1 MGFEVVLLRNRLF
14 CGHVHSKTRRALAVQ
29 QGQAVLTCG
38 LYSRRCPLSTVEP
51 ESGVAASVTRQLNAR
66 AGSADRE
73 AADVDAPEPRL
84 LRGRYR
90 VSELLGRGGG
100 GSVYR
105 AHDEFLA
112 RDVAVKIF
120 PASTDESET
129 RRQEAEVNVLASLNH
144 HGLVTL
150 LDAAIDR
157 DEFDSPRIYFV
168 MALVE
173 GEDLRQRISREP
185 LTPREVAHIGY
196 DLAEGLQYI
205 HHLGVVHRDIKPAN
219 IMMVDYQ
226 NDSTRPRAKL
236 TDFGIALRTDDERST
251 STGLTAGTAAYLS
264 PEQVRQTPVGPPSDV
279 YSLGLVLLECFTR
292 EIAFPGDPVP
302 SAVARVL
309 GEPHLPEDLP
319 EDWRILLAAMTAQ
332 NPDDRPDANDLVLA
346 LSQAMISETGRHRH
360 DLPLIPANE
369 PQRLEAIRRYD
380 LVNAPQNGSFDR
392 ITAIAARVFS
402 VPIAIVSVVDH
413 DRIWFSSHHG
423 LEIEEVGRDAG
434 LCASA
439 ILQDEPWVVEDARI
453 DPRALANPLVAGE
466 FGLQFY
472 AGVPLRTH
480 DGFQLGTLCVL
491 DVSPRRATAAELAT
505 LTDLAA
511 LVMNELEL
519 RLAVRDI
526 ERVSATP
533 TAEMS
538 VIA

>member
-1 MGFEVVLLRNRLF
+1 MA
-14 CGHVHSKTRRALAVQ
+14 HVDV
-29 QGQAVLTCG
+29 
-38 LYSRRCPLSTVEP
+38 P
-51 ESGVAASVTRQLNAR
+51 ER
-66 AGSADRE
+66 
-73 AADVDAPEPRL
+73 RL

-90 VSELLGRGGG
+90 VGELLGRGGG
-100 GSVYR
+100 GAVYR

-120 PASTDESET
+120 PASSDEADT

-157 DEFDSPRIYFV
+157 DEFNNPRIYFV

-173 GEDLRQRISREP
+173 GEDLKRRIAREP
-185 LTPREVAHIGY
+185 LTPREIAHIGH

-219 IMMVDYQ
+219 VLMVDYQ
-226 NDSTRPRAKL
+226 NTSTRPRAKL
-236 TDFGIALRTDDERST
+236 TDFGTALRTTDERLT
-251 STGLTAGTAAYLS
+251 SDGLTTGTAAYLS
-264 PEQVRQTPVGPPSDV
+264 PEQVLQNPVGPPSDV

-292 EIAFPGDPVP
+292 EVAFPGEPVP

-309 GEPHLPEDLP
+309 GDPPMPEDLP
-319 EDWRILLAAMTAQ
+319 HDWRVLLTAMTAQ
-332 NPDDRPDANDLVLA
+332 NPNERPDANDLVLA
-346 LSQAMISETGRHRH
+346 LRQAVNSETGRHRH
-360 DLPLIPANE
+360 DLQLLPSNE
-369 PQRLEAIRRYD
+369 PERLEAVRRYD
-380 LVNAPQNGSFDR
+380 LFSAPRDGSFDR

-423 LEIEEVGRDAG
+423 LDIEEIGREAG

-439 ILQDEPWVVEDARI
+439 ILYDGPWVVEDARL
-453 DPRALANPLVAGE
+453 DPRALANPLVAGD

-491 DVSPRRATAAELAT
+491 DFAPRRATDSELAT

-511 LVMNELEL
+511 VVMNELEL
-519 RLAVRDI
+519 RLAVRVI
-526 ERVSATP
+526 RRVEATP
-533 TAEMS
+533 TAEMRA
-538 VIA
+538 IA